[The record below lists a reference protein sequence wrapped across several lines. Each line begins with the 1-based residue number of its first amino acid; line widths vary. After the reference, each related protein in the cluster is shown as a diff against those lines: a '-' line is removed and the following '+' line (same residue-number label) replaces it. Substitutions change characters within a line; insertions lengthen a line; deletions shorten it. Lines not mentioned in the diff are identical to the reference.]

1 MSLASS
7 LRKYADPNA
16 DDVGLVVDDVWTT
29 GTSFMRIYKRT

>member
-29 GTSFMRIYKRT
+29 VQVSENI